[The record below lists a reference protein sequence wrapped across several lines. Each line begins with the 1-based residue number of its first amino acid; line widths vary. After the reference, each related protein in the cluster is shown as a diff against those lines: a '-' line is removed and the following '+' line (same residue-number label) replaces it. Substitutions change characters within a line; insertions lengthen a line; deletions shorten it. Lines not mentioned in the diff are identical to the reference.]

1 MRSKMSLE
9 QKIAIS
15 SIYSYK
21 TWKLPLTTM
30 SENNKEI
37 NDSAAASGTVH
48 ENCTS
53 QPDEEVGSNKE
64 PATEKRLGLDFNTFP
79 DGGWEA
85 WLSVAGGFSTVFVSF
100 GWINCERFSSAAS
113 PMLRLLTGN

>member
-1 MRSKMSLE
+1 
-9 QKIAIS
+9 
-15 SIYSYK
+15 
-21 TWKLPLTTM
+21 M
-30 SENNKEI
+30 SENIKEI
-37 NDSAAASGTVH
+37 NDADASGTVH

-64 PATEKRLGLDFNTFP
+64 PEKRLGLDFNTFP

-85 WLSVAGGFSTVFVSF
+85 WLSVAGGFSNVFASF